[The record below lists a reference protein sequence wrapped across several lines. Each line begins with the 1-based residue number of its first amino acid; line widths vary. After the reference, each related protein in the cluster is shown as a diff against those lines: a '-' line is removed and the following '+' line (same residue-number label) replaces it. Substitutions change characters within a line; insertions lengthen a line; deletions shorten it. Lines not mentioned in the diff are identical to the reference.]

1 MLLNKLSNHIP
12 AKLPAYAVLRL
23 QHFQRVGKKYH
34 PARMIV
40 NVLGINLIPIVVLLF
55 FLALM
60 GDYRQYLIS
69 QELELLHTK
78 TKLYSHQ
85 LQEGNKEN
93 FKNFL
98 ANNNETIFVFSAEG
112 ERLHD
117 RNLEIFD
124 GYMSTQRSNT
134 ERDKDASWAN
144 RFLNN
149 LVLVVLSNGSISH
162 NVPVYPAVDWG
173 DHTSIPGVSESLEGE
188 TTLSVWAGTKDT
200 LFFSS
205 SFPVLGI
212 DDKPMSLTIIYT
224 PDRLMKNILNLQ
236 EDIFRIF
243 LSIFILSIAFS
254 LYLVGTITH
263 PLRRLAM
270 AVEDIRSNTSISGQ
284 TIPDMSH
291 RGDEI
296 GELSVT
302 LNSMVEALW
311 QRMDTIESFAADVS
325 HELKNPITSL
335 KSALETLQKVKDKK
349 DANQLMK
356 ILEHDIDRLDRL
368 ITDISKSTR
377 LDVEL
382 SQGLF
387 ADVDVR
393 VLVSTVIDRYAHQG
407 VNIDFDVLG
416 DVGEYLVK
424 GHEDKLVQVLTNLID
439 NAYSFS
445 PDYIGVTIQEYRN
458 DKKEYVMICV
468 EDKGIG
474 LSENKLGT
482 IFERFYSDR
491 PKKEGIVH
499 HSGLGLSIVRQ
510 IINAHNGI
518 ITAKNV
524 EGSDKKISGAI
535 FEVILPKA

>member
-1 MLLNKLSNHIP
+1 
-12 AKLPAYAVLRL
+12 
-23 QHFQRVGKKYH
+23 
-34 PARMIV
+34 
-40 NVLGINLIPIVVLLF
+40 
-55 FLALM
+55 
-60 GDYRQYLIS
+60 
-69 QELELLHTK
+69 
-78 TKLYSHQ
+78 
-85 LQEGNKEN
+85 
-93 FKNFL
+93 
-98 ANNNETIFVFSAEG
+98 
-112 ERLHD
+112 
-117 RNLEIFD
+117 
-124 GYMSTQRSNT
+124 
-134 ERDKDASWAN
+134 
-144 RFLNN
+144 
-149 LVLVVLSNGSISH
+149 
-162 NVPVYPAVDWG
+162 
-173 DHTSIPGVSESLEGE
+173 
-188 TTLSVWAGTKDT
+188 
-200 LFFSS
+200 
-205 SFPVLGI
+205 
-212 DDKPMSLTIIYT
+212 MSLTIIYT
-224 PDRLMKNILNLQ
+224 PDRLMNNILNLQ

-407 VNIDFDVLG
+407 VHIDFDVLG

>member
-23 QHFQRVGKKYH
+23 QHFQREGKKYH

-69 QELELLHTK
+69 QELELLYTK

-85 LQEGNKEN
+85 LQEGNEEN
-93 FKNFL
+93 FKKFL
-98 ANNNETIFVFSAEG
+98 AKNNETIFVFSADG

-124 GYMSTQRSNT
+124 GYMSVQRSNT
-134 ERDKDASWAN
+134 KRDKDASWAN

-173 DHTSIPGVSESLEGE
+173 DHTSIPGVSESLDGE

-205 SFPVLGI
+205 SFPVLGM

-270 AVEDIRSNTSISGQ
+270 AVEDIRSNTSVSGQ

-349 DANQLMK
+349 DATQLMK

-382 SQGLF
+382 SQGLV

-393 VLVSTVIDRYAHQG
+393 ALVSTVIDRYAHQG
-407 VNIDFDVLG
+407 VHIDFDVLG

-424 GHEDKLVQVLTNLID
+424 GHEDKLVQVLANLID

-458 DKKEYVMICV
+458 DKKDYVMICV

-482 IFERFYSDR
+482 IFDRFYSDR

-524 EGSDKKISGAI
+524 EGSDKKVSGAI